1 MPLIPSDV
9 YIPPF
14 PLRNRHL
21 HTIYPALFRH
31 IKTVAYNRE
40 RFDLPDGDFLDLD
53 WSLNTDLAFDE
64 AGAGNRADQLCIF
77 LHGLEGST
85 DRSYIKGMVRSFNR
99 NGWDAVACNF
109 RGCSGESNRLLRSY
123 HAGAT
128 EDLVAVIDHVLSRY
142 KYSQIALVGFS
153 LGGNLMLKYLGDY
166 GATVPGEICGAVG
179 VSVPCDLA
187 ASVDAMAAPSNG
199 FYMKRFMRNLR
210 AKMIAKEADFPGQ
223 IDISRLDQITTF
235 QEFDNSYTAPLHGFA
250 NADAYWGASSCI
262 SGLRDIKIPTLILNA
277 KDDPFL
283 APACFPVEAAQ
294 SNADLFLEM
303 PLYGGHVGFVDKKKD
318 GYYWSER
325 RALDFF
331 SHIFA

>member
-1 MPLIPSDV
+1 MPLIPSDA

-31 IKTVAYNRE
+31 ISDVSYIRE
-40 RFDLPDGDFLDLD
+40 RIELPDGDFLDLD
-53 WSLNTDLAFDE
+53 WSLNSGRPIDI
-64 AGAGNRADQLCIF
+64 AGDRADQLCIF
-77 LHGLEGST
+77 LHGLEGSA

-99 NGWDAVACNF
+99 NGWDTVACNF

-128 EDLVAVIDHVLSRY
+128 EDLVAVIEHVSS
-142 KYSQIALVGFS
+142 KFAYSQIALVGFS
-153 LGGNLMLKYLGDY
+153 LGGNLMLKYLGDH
-166 GATVPGEICGAVG
+166 GDAIPNVICGAVG
-179 VSVPCDLA
+179 ISVPCDLA
-187 ASVDAMAAPSNG
+187 ASVEAMSTPSNSI
-199 FYMKRFMRNLR
+199 YMKRFMRHLR
-210 AKMIAKEADFPGQ
+210 AKMVVKEADFPGQ
-223 IDISRLDQITTF
+223 IDISRLDEITTF
-235 QEFDNSYTAPLHGFA
+235 QEFDDLYTAPLHGFA
-250 NADAYWGASSCI
+250 NADAYWGACSCI
-262 SGLRDIKIPTLILNA
+262 TRLKEVRVPTLILNA

-283 APACFPVEAAQ
+283 APACFPVHEAKV
-294 SNADLFLEM
+294 NADLFLEM
-303 PLYGGHVGFVDKKKD
+303 PRYGGHVGFVEKKKD